1 MIKNLF
7 GKKGVIS
14 LFSSL
19 FAILVGLV
27 VGLIIL
33 LISNPSQAFSGFLTI
48 LTGGFSDMKNVGQVL
63 YYATPLIMT
72 GLSVGFGKKTGLFNI
87 GASGQFIVGAF
98 AAVFVGVKFT
108 FLPGPIHVT
117 LCLIAAIVF
126 GGLWGFV
133 PGILKAKANVN
144 EVISCIMMNYI
155 GMYMVNFLVKEYI
168 FDSLKNQS
176 QRIADSAV
184 LPQMGLNKIFSS
196 GNSASS
202 VTIGIFLCIIIALL
216 IYILLDKTTLGFE
229 LKACGL
235 NKYASQYAGINENG
249 NIVLS
254 MVIAGALAG
263 LGGAFLYL
271 TAAGKGIEVV
281 DVLAPEGFQGI
292 PVALL
297 GMNNPIGIIFSG
309 LLISYLKVGGFMM
322 QLHNFSPEV
331 IDIIIAI
338 IIYFSAFSLLV
349 KLYLTKKFSND
360 NMDISKDIV
369 EDVIEKEVE

>member
-1 MIKNLF
+1 MVKNLVS
-7 GKKGVIS
+7 KKGFIS
-14 LFSSL
+14 FFSSL
-19 FAILVGLV
+19 FAILVGLI

-33 LISNPSQAFSGFLTI
+33 LISNPSHAFKGFFTI
-48 LTGGFSDMKNVGQVL
+48 LIGGLSDMKNIGQVL

-87 GASGQFIVGAF
+87 GASGQFIIGAF
-98 AAVFVGVKFT
+98 AAVFIGIKIT
-108 FLPGPIHVT
+108 NLPGYIHLP
-117 LCLIAAIVF
+117 LCLIAAMVF
-126 GGLWGFV
+126 GAIWGFV

-155 GMYMVNFLVKEYI
+155 GMYLVNFLVKEYI

-176 QRIADSAV
+176 QRIADTAT
-184 LPQMGLNKIFSS
+184 LPQFGLDKIFNT

-202 VTIGIFLCIIIALL
+202 VTIGIFLCILIAILL
-216 IYILLDKTTLGFE
+216 YILLNKTTFGFE

-235 NKYASQYAGINENG
+235 NKYASQYAGINENR

-254 MVIAGALAG
+254 MMISGALAG
-263 LGGAFLYL
+263 IGGAFLYL
-271 TAAGKGIEVV
+271 AGTGKGIEVV

-349 KLYLTKKFSND
+349 KLFLTKKFSSD
-360 NMDISKDIV
+360 DKDIYNKNSLKK
-369 EDVIEKEVE
+369 KEVKQ